1 MNRWT
6 RRTRQLLGLVL
17 VAAALSA
24 CGISADSAP
33 RDIPESEQRD
43 LNVNADRSAG
53 ASVGSARIY
62 LMAPTG
68 GGQAPMLEPV
78 ARDVKESPIPVLQA
92 LFAGA
97 NAAERARQLHTSLP
111 TGLRLLSA
119 RLQGGTLRIDV
130 SKEILDVNGND
141 LIDAIAQIVFTASE
155 LAGVHGVKI
164 TVEGADQQWP
174 TGDGSLQST
183 PLTVYD
189 YPGLLAS
196 AQPAYPAIPSP
207 PAKK

>member
-1 MNRWT
+1 MNRF
-6 RRTRQLLGLVL
+6 RQRLLLAV
-17 VAAALSA
+17 VAALALSA

-33 RDIPESEQRD
+33 RDIPESDQRD
-43 LNVNADRSAG
+43 LNVNTDRAAG
-53 ASVGSARIY
+53 AAAGSARIY
-62 LMAPTG
+62 LMAPAG

-78 ARDVKESPIPVLQA
+78 ARDVKEAPIPVLQA

-97 NAAERARQLHTSLP
+97 NASERAQQLRTSLP
-111 TGLRLLSA
+111 TGLHLLSA
-119 RLQGGTLRIDV
+119 RLQGGTLRVDV
-130 SKEILDVNGND
+130 SEEILDVSGND
-141 LIDAIAQIVFTASE
+141 LIDAVAQIVFTSSE

-174 TGDGSLQST
+174 AGDGSLQST

-196 AQPAYPAIPSP
+196 TQPAYPAIPSP
-207 PAKK
+207 DAKS

>member
-1 MNRWT
+1 VNRF
-6 RRTRQLLGLVL
+6 RQRLLAA
-17 VAAALSA
+17 VAIALTLSA

-43 LNVNADRSAG
+43 LNVNTDQSAG
-53 ASVGSARIY
+53 AAAGSARIY
-62 LMAPTG
+62 LMAPSG
-68 GGQAPMLEPV
+68 SGQAPMLQSA

-97 NAAERARQLHTSLP
+97 NAAERAQQLRTSLP

-119 RLQGGTLRIDV
+119 RLQGGTLRVDV
-130 SKEILDVNGND
+130 SKEILDVSGSD
-141 LIDAIAQIVFTASE
+141 LIDAVAQIVFTASE

-174 TGDGSLQST
+174 AGDGSLQST

-196 AQPAYPAIPSP
+196 TQPAYPAIPSP
-207 PAKK
+207 AAKS